1 MNKHA
6 IISAAKGDSLPDLV
20 LKGATIVNV
29 FTEQLQTADVAVADG
44 FIVGIGS
51 YKGRREIDLSGKI
64 LVPGFIDA
72 HMHLESSLITPREYE
87 RAVLPRGT
95 TAVIAD
101 PHELANV
108 AGTEG
113 IDFLMSASA
122 DLMMHVYFTLS
133 SCVPS
138 SPLEE
143 PGHTLNAASLR
154 PYYERSNVVGLA
166 EVMDFP
172 GVISEDADLMQ
183 KIADAEACGKNVDG
197 HAPALSGPGLCAY
210 IAAGIATDH
219 ECSSA
224 AEAVEKLGLGQW
236 IMIRE
241 GTAAKNLEA
250 LLPLC
255 KEPYCQRCV
264 FVTDDRH
271 PEDLLH
277 EGHMDAIIRKSV
289 SLGVSPI
296 TAIKMCTYNTA
307 RCFGLKRYGAI
318 APGYRADMAVIGS
331 LKDIDVQQ
339 VFIGG
344 EHVALNGSLCS
355 ETKRS
360 QSRCGREEY
369 PAVWNSFHMSAVT
382 PECFEIKEFKRRL
395 RIIGLVP
402 HELLTEEIIE
412 EITPEQLANN
422 GIDTSKDIIKAAVME
437 RHHHTDHIGIGFLK
451 GYGLKKGA
459 IAASVAHDAHN
470 LITAGTN
477 HIDMAIAAE
486 RVRTLGGGMV
496 VAAQG
501 QILAE
506 LALPIG
512 GIISDQPLEQVDAA
526 ITELKK
532 AASELGVS
540 GDIDPFMTLGFT
552 SLPVI
557 PKLRLNGRGL
567 IDVERMQIVDVTL
580 D

>member
-1 MNKHA
+1 MNKQA

-29 FTEQLQTADVAVADG
+29 FTEQLQTADIAVANG
-44 FIVGIGS
+44 FIAGIGS
-51 YKGRREIDLSGKI
+51 YKGQREIDLSGKF

-72 HMHLESSLITPREYE
+72 HMHLESSLITPWEYE
-87 RAVLPRGT
+87 KAVLPRGT

-113 IDFLMSASA
+113 IDFLMSSSA
-122 DLMMHVYFTLS
+122 DLLMHVYFTLP
-133 SCVPS
+133 SCVPA
-138 SPLEE
+138 SPLDE
-143 PGHTLNAASLR
+143 PGHKLNAADLL
-154 PYYERSNVVGLA
+154 PYYERPNVLGLA
-166 EVMDFP
+166 EVMNAP
-172 GVISEDADLMQ
+172 GVISRDADLMQ
-183 KIADAEACGKNVDG
+183 KIADAEACGKHVDG
-197 HAPALSGPGLCAY
+197 HAPHLSGPGLSAY
-210 IAAGIATDH
+210 IAAGITTDH
-219 ECSSA
+219 ECSNA
-224 AEAVEKLGLGQW
+224 DEALEKLSLGQW

-241 GTAAKNLEA
+241 GTAAKNLES
-250 LLPLC
+250 LIPLC
-255 KEPYCQRCV
+255 QEPYCQRCM

-271 PEDLLH
+271 PEELLH
-277 EGHMDAIIRKSV
+277 EGHMDAIIRKAV

-307 RCFGLKRYGAI
+307 KCFGLKQYGAI
-318 APGYRADMAVIGS
+318 APGYRADLAVIGS

-339 VFIGG
+339 VFVGG
-344 EHVALNGSLCS
+344 EQVALRGSLCS
-355 ETKRS
+355 EAQRPHTK
-360 QSRCGREEY
+360 CGREEY
-369 PAVWNSFHMSAVT
+369 PAVWNSFHMSSVK
-382 PECFEIKEFKRRL
+382 PECFEVKNLKQRL
-395 RIIGLVP
+395 RVIGLVP

-422 GIDTSKDIIKAAVME
+422 GIDTSKDIIKAAVLE
-437 RHHHTDHIGIGFLK
+437 RHHHTDHVGIGFLK
-451 GYGLKKGA
+451 GYGLKNGA

-477 HIDMAIAAE
+477 HTDMAIAAE
-486 RVRTLGGGMV
+486 RVRMLGGGLV

-501 QILAE
+501 RVLAE

-512 GIISDQPLEQVDAA
+512 GIISDLPIEQVNDAM
-526 ITELKK
+526 TRLKK
-532 AASELGVS
+532 AAAELGVS
-540 GDIDPFMTLGFT
+540 NDIDPFMTLSFA

-567 IDVERMQIVDVTL
+567 IDVKRMEIADISL